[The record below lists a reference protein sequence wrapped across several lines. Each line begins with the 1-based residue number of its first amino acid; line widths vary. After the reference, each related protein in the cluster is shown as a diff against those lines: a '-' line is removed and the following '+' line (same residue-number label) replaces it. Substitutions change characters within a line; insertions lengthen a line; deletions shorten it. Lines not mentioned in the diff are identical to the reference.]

1 MNGRAEEDEIFN
13 SFALLVLCLQESLL
27 HLTFVAIF
35 LFYFESQSEICLCV
49 EGRKR
54 DDLGNVRIIT
64 NGRL

>member
-13 SFALLVLCLQESLL
+13 SFALLLLRLQESLL
-27 HLTFVAIF
+27 HLTFVAIL
-35 LFYFESQSEICLCV
+35 LFCFESQSQTRLCV

-54 DDLGNVRIIT
+54 DDLRNVRIVT